1 MNKKAFTITEVLAT
15 LVILGIIVA
24 IAIPSVNKLNEKFE
38 KEYYDKLDKTIIES
52 AKLYI
57 KDNPDKRP
65 INILE
70 SFSID
75 YQKLKDKYLDN
86 IKGYKNSDSISG
98 KVVVVKTNDG
108 YEYKNCYSLNG
119 QNKYTDSD
127 SYCNFSDSDHIE
139 YDYGDLN
146 NDNLYLHVGNYTQD
160 EIREALKV
168 GKYAVRK
175 SETGKE
181 LYKVPLDEDNI
192 YPKNITA
199 IDTSTTGT
207 YKVSYSISTSK
218 DTISKD
224 ISKNLIVFQHPAPV
238 VKTDGMS
245 KLYFGF
251 PADINIDT
259 ETFNKK
265 YNSKF
270 YNYEYSHDFGK
281 SWLSLSCYDS
291 NTTCKQKLDYKEGK
305 IRFRVVGKGQDGKN
319 HYGKES
325 SDYDIKERLIC
336 TTSEKWTNK
345 NAQLTV
351 SFEGNTTRTIK
362 YNNLG
367 SKITKT
373 RYLFGSNNPLV
384 LKNLS
389 YYQINVT
396 GIGNNKDQISK
407 TCTTNYD
414 NLEPYPCVLH
424 NVVKAN
430 DDKLITKIETNC
442 DKDYETSIA
451 TAKKMLSGVKKDY
464 KCTATVYYKSTL
476 DSEAT
481 SIIPSWNLLIAD
493 QDATNKSG
501 KSNVYKTEIIYTYED
516 GEKCTDYYRNKENDI
531 NKSCYGK
538 PCSEYYNFPKEGC
551 TSEKKVKETTFINED
566 LAGNR
571 SKPATIIIKYQAE

>member
-75 YQKLKDKYLDN
+75 YRKLKDKYLDN
-86 IKGYKNSDSISG
+86 IKGYKNSDLISG
-98 KVVVVKTNDG
+98 KVVVVKTKDG

-119 QNKYTDSD
+119 QKKYTDSD
-127 SYCNFSDSDHIE
+127 SYCNFSERDDIE
-139 YDYGDLN
+139 YDYSDLN

-175 SETGKE
+175 SKTGEE
-181 LYKVPLDEDNI
+181 LYRVSLDEDNI

-199 IDTSTTGT
+199 IDTNTTGT
-207 YKVSYSISTSK
+207 YKVSYSISK
-218 DTISKD
+218 FEYID
-224 ISKNLIVFQHPAPV
+224 KNLIVFLHPVPE

-245 KLYFGF
+245 NKLYYGF
-251 PADINIDT
+251 PADIKIDT
-259 ETFNKK
+259 KTFNKE

-270 YNYEYSHDFGK
+270 YDYEYSRDSGT
-281 SWLSLSCYDS
+281 SWMSLNCS
-291 NTTCKQKLDYKEGK
+291 NMTCKKKFYYKEGK
-305 IRFRVVGKGQDGKN
+305 IRFRVVGKGQDGKK

-325 SDYDIKERLIC
+325 IDYNIKERLIC

-351 SFEGNTTRTIK
+351 SFEGNTTRTIE
-362 YNNLG
+362 YNYLG
-367 SKITKT
+367 SKEGGKKPL
-373 RYLFGSNNPLV
+373 YGSKNPLV
-384 LKNLS
+384 LKKLS

-396 GIGNNKDQISK
+396 GIGTNKDKASK

-424 NVVKAN
+424 KVVKAN
-430 DDKLITKIETNC
+430 DDKLITRIETDC

-451 TAKKMLSGVKKDY
+451 TAKEMLSGVKKDY

-481 SIIPSWNLLIAD
+481 SIIPTIYLLIGD
-493 QDATNKSG
+493 QAATNKSG
-501 KSNVYKTEIIYTYED
+501 MSNVYKTEIIYTYED
-516 GEKCTDYYRNKENDI
+516 GEKCTDYYRNEENDI
-531 NKSCYGK
+531 NKSCYGQ

-551 TSEKKVKETTFINED
+551 TSEKKVKETTYINED